1 MKRIKIICRIKKIRM
16 NKKDQIKCKI
26 FKSKLK
32 ILRRIIKMS
41 VLKKEWKQIEMSNI
55 KPLRDGN

>member
-41 VLKKEWKQIEMSNI
+41 VLKKE
-55 KPLRDGN
+55 